1 MSTVPWSPDEQV
13 RQRAQLTRFLA
24 ANGFSDFEEL
34 YRFSVENI
42 PSFTER
48 VLDFLGLRFHRPYS
62 QVLDVS
68 AGDPWARWCVGGGL
82 NIARILPAPRSGA
95 SCGDLGGRRRRIPNT
110 VLRRTHRAGRAA
122 AQACGNS
129 ASGKGDA
136 IAIHLPM
143 VPETVVA
150 SLPPLR
156 SAPSPCRSSPDTVPP
171 RSNRESGMSRQSC
184 HHLRRISASR
194 QAGSREVCR

>member
-24 ANGFSDFEEL
+24 ANGFTDFEDL
-34 YRFSVENI
+34 YRFSVTNI

-82 NIARILPAPRSGA
+82 NIAQSCLRHDPGRPAVIWEGEEGRS
-95 SCGDLGGRRRRIPNT
+95 
-110 VLRRTHRAGRAA
+110 RTLSYAELTATGTSRGS
-122 AQACGNS
+122 QACGNS
-129 ASGKGDA
+129 ASGKA
-136 IAIHLPM
+136 M
-143 VPETVVA
+143 
-150 SLPPLR
+150 R
-156 SAPSPCRSSPDTVPP
+156 
-171 RSNRESGMSRQSC
+171 
-184 HHLRRISASR
+184 
-194 QAGSREVCR
+194 